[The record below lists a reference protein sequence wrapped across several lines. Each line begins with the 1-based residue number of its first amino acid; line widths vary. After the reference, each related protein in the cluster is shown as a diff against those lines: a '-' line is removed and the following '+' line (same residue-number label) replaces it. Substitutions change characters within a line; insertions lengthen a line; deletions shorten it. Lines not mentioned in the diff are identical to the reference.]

1 MYKMKKYSTDSV
13 GHGGGEPIKHPG
25 GDIFIKKIIVQ
36 VLINIKDICK
46 ILIFCFLDLVFL
58 HLSGAFQQTEI
69 WVLLQNY
76 SKVFGEN

>member
-1 MYKMKKYSTDSV
+1 MQLFQQSTPQCIKLFQPEKYFDFKPSFFY
-13 GHGGGEPIKHPG
+13 HFLFFK
-25 GDIFIKKIIVQ
+25 FR
-36 VLINIKDICK
+36 ICK